1 MILRNVLMTKR
12 IDAGYTRKEVASNIG
27 LSEIF
32 VRKLEEG
39 GRNPSIKTMLKFQDL
54 YGEPIENLFPDVFR
68 KR

>member
-1 MILRNVLMTKR
+1 MRNVLMTKR

-54 YGEPIENLFPDVFR
+54 YGEPIEKLFPDVFR
-68 KR
+68 KI

>member
-1 MILRNVLMTKR
+1 MTKR

-39 GRNPSIKTMLKFQDL
+39 GRNPSIKTMLKFQEL
-54 YGEPIENLFPDVFR
+54 YGEPIENLFPDIFG
-68 KR
+68 KNIGG